1 MATRFE
7 IERFNG
13 RNFSLW
19 KLKIKAILRKDGC
32 LAAISE
38 RPTDFTDN
46 NKWNEMDGNA
56 VADLL
61 HLALAD
67 EVLSSIEEK
76 NTAKEIWD
84 HLTKLY
90 EAKSLHNKIFLKRKF
105 YKIEPQ
111 ERDELLLQSLPD
123 SYDQL
128 IINLTNNIL
137 TDHLVFDDVAAAV
150 LEEENRRKNKEDRQG
165 NLQQAEALT
174 GHLKKDCWSL
184 PKNSN
189 PQGNIANTSD
199 DGDVLCCEAS
209 TTMEGRKR
217 FADIWLIDSRA
228 TYHMTSRREW
238 FHNYEPISGGSVYS
252 CNDHALEIVGVGTI
266 KLKMYDGTIKIV
278 RDVRHVKGLKK
289 NLLSYGL
296 LDNSASKI
304 ETRKGI
310 MKVFH
315 GALVVMKGEKIA
327 ANLYML
333 KGETLQEAEASVASC
348 SSDSAMLW
356 HQKLG
361 HMSKQG
367 MKVLVEKKLL
377 PGLTKVSLPLCE
389 NCITKDK
396 LQREEENDSTVK
408 EKAEATQI
416 QVERE
421 LEQRDSFEAE
431 PAHEEP
437 EPENSEAPT
446 TRQSDRVRRRPNWHS
461 DYVMEGNVPYCL
473 LTEDVA
479 ILLDS
484 VTVFRNNS
492 SFLDPKGRG
501 GSTDYD
507 NAVALPAGGRG
518 DEEELAKE
526 KNKSAASSSGKITL
540 SVTKSK
546 PETGEVIG
554 VFESLQPSDTDL
566 GAKTPKDV
574 KITGIWYAQLDS

>member
-1 MATRFE
+1 MATKFE

-32 LAAISE
+32 LVAISE

-46 NKWNEMDGNA
+46 NKWNEMDENA
-56 VADLL
+56 IADL

-76 NTAKEIWD
+76 KTAKEIWD

-90 EAKSLHNKIFLKRKF
+90 EVKSLHNKIFLKRKLYSLRMSESTSVTEHLNTLNTLF
-105 YKIEPQ
+105 SQLTSLSYKIELQ
-111 ERDELLLQSLPD
+111 ERAE
-123 SYDQL
+123 L

-137 TDHLVFDDVAAAV
+137 TDHLVFDDVAAAI

-165 NLQQAEALT
+165 NMQQAEALT
-174 GHLKKDCWSL
+174 VMRGRSTERGQSSSHNHGRSKSRSKKNLKCYTCGKKGHLKKDCWSL

-217 FADIWLIDSRA
+217 FADIWLIDSGA

-238 FHNYEPISGGSVYS
+238 FHNYESISGGSVYS

-266 KLKMYDGTIKIV
+266 KLKI
-278 RDVRHVKGLKK
+278 
-289 NLLSYGL
+289 
-296 LDNSASKI
+296 KI
-304 ETRKGI
+304 ETQKGI

-333 KGETLQEAEASVASC
+333 KGETLQEAEAYVASC
-348 SSDSAMLW
+348 SSDPAMLW

-361 HMSKQG
+361 HMSEQG
-367 MKVLVEKKLL
+367 MKVLVEQKLL
-377 PGLTKVSLPLCE
+377 PGLTKGYRLWDPTARKVIISSDVIFVE
-389 NCITKDK
+389 DK
-396 LQREEENDSTVK
+396 LQREEENDGTIT

-416 QVERE
+416 QVEKE
-421 LEQRDSFEAE
+421 FEQRNSFEAE
-431 PAHEEP
+431 PEHEEP

-446 TRQSDRVRRRPNWHS
+446 TRQSDRVKRRPNWHS
-461 DYVMEGNVPYCL
+461 DYVIEGNVAYCL
-473 LTEDVA
+473 LTEDGEP
-479 ILLDS
+479 S
-484 VTVFRNNS
+484 TFQESMNS
-492 SFLDPKGRG
+492 SDA
-501 GSTDYD
+501 SQWMT
-507 NAVALPAGGRG
+507 AMQEEIEALH
-518 DEEELAKE
+518 
-526 KNKSAASSSGKITL
+526 KNNT
-540 SVTKSK
+540 
-546 PETGEVIG
+546 
-554 VFESLQPSDTDL
+554 
-566 GAKTPKDV
+566 
-574 KITGIWYAQLDS
+574 